1 MPENRSVHQQAFF
14 VYKKNIGALLPMCAI
29 YGTIVLL
36 CFLLAYFFPYTL
48 IISVP
53 LIVVP
58 FTFALQSSSIMINNI
73 KDSKDRPIST
83 FFKSYFTYY
92 KSTFKG
98 GYRTL
103 IGLIK
108 ALSTYAVIYSLILI
122 PICIAAYFSIDEL
135 QEIVK
140 NNASYSYEQME
151 AIINNNNL
159 LKYGAIFAN
168 GAGLLSGAY
177 FFIHH
182 IFAHSLIYSSLFH
195 SPTQIPMRDN
205 SYMFRSVFS
214 YFRKTF
220 YKEYYKSIWWLI
232 IVYVIFY
239 CIGFSLI
246 LLLKTDINSCSPQIV
261 GLAVAFLANLV
272 FIPYVFYV
280 IESIFLNNIKGYDNA
295 CMKAT
300 MELLDVIKSKAN
312 FSKEEEEEFNK
323 TVDLLKNKDGDSS
336 QEDKNK

>member
-1 MPENRSVHQQAFF
+1 MNDNKTINQQAFAL
-14 VYKKNIGALLPMCAI
+14 YKKNIGAILPMCAI

-48 IISVP
+48 IFSVP

-58 FTFALQSSSIMINNI
+58 FTFALQSSSILINNI

-108 ALSTYAVIYSLILI
+108 AISTYAVIYSLILI

-159 LKYGAIFAN
+159 LKYGAIFAS
-168 GAGLLSGAY
+168 GAGLLAGAY

-182 IFAHSLIYSSLFH
+182 LFAHSLIYSAIFH
-195 SPTQIPMRDN
+195 SPAQIPMKEN
-205 SYMFRSVFS
+205 SFLFRSVFS

-220 YKEYYKSIWWLI
+220 YKDYYRSIWWLI
-232 IVYVIFY
+232 IAYIVSY
-239 CIGFSLI
+239 CLGFALI
-246 LLLKTDINSCSPQIV
+246 LILKPDITSSSPHV
-261 GLAVAFLANLV
+261 VALAFAFLIILI

-280 IESIFLNNIKGYDNA
+280 VELIFLNHIDKYNDA
-295 CMKAT
+295 STKAT
-300 MELLDVIKSKAN
+300 MRIFNDLKFKLNLTNEE
-312 FSKEEEEEFNK
+312 KEGLEKVLN
-323 TVDLLKNKDGDSS
+323 NINDSS
-336 QEDKNK
+336 DNSSKDDKK